1 MTQALHPATDRVEPF
16 PSSPPPS
23 CWERLARLA
32 PHRLAAIEACLAPAP
47 HALPAGVVGRGM
59 DLERLQALAQD
70 LVPALVPPAL
80 QRASASRQLGHL
92 GGRLCAEAAMAA
104 ASGRRVGIGIGESG
118 APLWPADLVGSI
130 SHTRGGA
137 WACVGLRPAWSM
149 VGIDSELLADADAVR
164 SIVELCCTAEERRR
178 WFPQAPDPLLAT
190 LLFSAKESVYKAIHP
205 VVRRFVEFDEVELV
219 ALDAGRTALRL
230 RPVPGGP
237 LAARFDGFELTAVI
251 AGDQVHTALVAGA

>member
-16 PSSPPPS
+16 PSPPSS

-32 PHRLAAIEACLAPAP
+32 PQRLAAIEAYLTLAP
-47 HALPAGVVGRGM
+47 HALPPGVVGRGM

-137 WACVGLRPAWSM
+137 WACVGLRPGWSM

-219 ALDAGRTALRL
+219 ALDAGRSALRL

-237 LAARFDGFELTAVI
+237 LAARFDGFELTAVV

>member
-47 HALPAGVVGRGM
+47 HALPTGVVGRGV
-59 DLERLQALAQD
+59 DLERLRALAQD

-104 ASGRRVGIGIGESG
+104 ASGRRIGIGIGESG
-118 APLWPADLVGSI
+118 APLWPADVVGSI

-149 VGIDSELLADADAVR
+149 VGIDSEWLADADAVR

-178 WFPQAPDPLLAT
+178 WFPRAPDPLLAT

-205 VVRRFVEFDEVELV
+205 LVRRFVEFDEVELV
-219 ALDAGRTALRL
+219 ALDAGRSALRL

>member
-16 PSSPPPS
+16 PSPPPA

-32 PHRLAAIEACLAPAP
+32 PQRLAAIEACLTPAP
-47 HALPAGVVGRGM
+47 HALPAGVAGRGM
-59 DLERLQALAQD
+59 ALEQLRALAQD

-137 WACVGLRPAWSM
+137 WACVGPRPAWSM

-205 VVRRFVEFDEVELV
+205 LVRRFVEFDEVELV
-219 ALDAGRTALRL
+219 ALDAGRGALRL
-230 RPVPGGP
+230 RPVPGGS
-237 LAARFDGFELTAVI
+237 LAARFDGFALTAVV